1 MRRTSSTLQARTSTK
16 PSLAVRRN
24 RSASLVHQHSAHQS
38 GVHQGGTSSSSL
50 SSSTAGGLPSWWK
63 NRRNTDTTK
72 LPVAHAPAVEVASS
86 ATTGNKAA
94 ATERLHAAERELQE
108 LFENEGGAPKASVV
122 AKLRSEINTLRQ
134 HAGPHYYTE
143 EGPRPDT
150 SPHGPITLL
159 PYNDDD
165 DTKIKTSPPAAS
177 VVSPLSSSSV
187 LSAITLS
194 GDNEMVGATYT
205 KSAGWKTFVRSSFDQ
220 NKKKQSAAAA
230 AEPSSSP
237 RNGCV
242 TLLPYHC
249 HNGTGGSSSAA
260 AAASTNVVINEEA
273 QTTAAT
279 NHDDEVVEV
288 EVFPPPTKNEEEHN
302 SNCSNSSNSNNNNR
316 QFLGELGKIITN
328 LVPSTDHDDEFTPP
342 ATHTRE
348 SFARVRAEASAAL
361 QVSRADLRVA
371 NAKLA
376 AYNKEL
382 NAERRKAERLKA
394 SLSSCRSDVTEL
406 RAQLAETR
414 LFNQEKDKQLEDAYQ
429 ALSEGATERG
439 MLRSEIKTLE
449 TQLTD
454 SEKELSE
461 WANELIV
468 LKDAVD
474 DENDRILSHH
484 LDSVA

>member
-1 MRRTSSTLQARTSTK
+1 VRRTSSTLQARTSTK

-38 GVHQGGTSSSSL
+38 GVQQGGTSSSSL

-72 LPVAHAPAVEVASS
+72 LPVAHAPDVEVASS

-177 VVSPLSSSSV
+177 SVVSPLSSSSV

-249 HNGTGGSSSAA
+249 HDGNGGSSSAA

-273 QTTAAT
+273 QTTAT
-279 NHDDEVVEV
+279 TKQHDDEVVEV
-288 EVFPPPTKNEEEHN
+288 EVFPPPKNEEEHN
-302 SNCSNSSNSNNNNR
+302 SNGSSSNNNNR

-342 ATHTRE
+342 ATHTPE

-361 QVSRADLRVA
+361 QVTRADLRVT

-376 AYNKEL
+376 ASTKEL

-394 SLSSCRSDVTEL
+394 SLSTCKSDVTEL

-454 SEKELSE
+454 SEKEISE

-468 LKDAVD
+468 LKDAID